1 MPAPPGLD
9 EQPRVERLRTA
20 SRTHMMQ
27 LRCLQQEAMAAW
39 HESKKPKQTRKSK
52 GAATAGESVPEASVM
67 TQHGDRRH
75 WQDAMFATERIIEF
89 EGFDRSGHVDV
100 SCDGRVPE
108 APKQT
113 NNELFRDIKRRVM
126 TGFFDTPED
135 EGVPGAWEKEMRM
148 RNAAVAAKSPGVG
161 SIFGQQNT
169 ATANSGRPENRPD
182 PFAVARPTDVISAK
196 GPSEFSGQPS
206 LAEGVMLP
214 ENTEGPGELLYP
226 NATTSAQS
234 AEQQVVTTK
243 TESQKVLLN
252 SSPAARKPGRRRVE
266 DYSPAEIEAM
276 KARGLPLVFYT
287 PYQPRQLPV
296 WFFLLLLL
304 DPAAL
309 SGSGD
314 LSAKVPG
321 PSANQGIREISVKE
335 DKEECSAAR
344 RGESAADR
352 FPTPRETNCYR
363 TTACQ
368 FTEPDWRQEVRFV
381 SKIAKLLYPETSWR
395 GLGVTRVDPPKG
407 ACPFILA

>member
-1 MPAPPGLD
+1 
-9 EQPRVERLRTA
+9 
-20 SRTHMMQ
+20 
-27 LRCLQQEAMAAW
+27 
-39 HESKKPKQTRKSK
+39 
-52 GAATAGESVPEASVM
+52 
-67 TQHGDRRH
+67 
-75 WQDAMFATERIIEF
+75 
-89 EGFDRSGHVDV
+89 
-100 SCDGRVPE
+100 
-108 APKQT
+108 
-113 NNELFRDIKRRVM
+113 
-126 TGFFDTPED
+126 
-135 EGVPGAWEKEMRM
+135 MRM
-148 RNAAVAAKSPGVG
+148 RNAALAAKSPGVG

-196 GPSEFSGQPS
+196 GSGEFSGQPS

-214 ENTEGPGELLYP
+214 ENTPDPGELLYP

-335 DKEECSAAR
+335 DKEDVAPRGAESLRLTDSQLRER
-344 RGESAADR
+344 R
-352 FPTPRETNCYR
+352 T
-363 TTACQ
+363 
-368 FTEPDWRQEVRFV
+368 V
-381 SKIAKLLYPETSWR
+381 IAQLPANSPNPIGGKRLGSSQRSRKLLYSETSWR
-395 GLGVTRVDPPKG
+395 GFGVTRVDPPKG